1 MKFTVPWLK
10 EHLVTDAP
18 LSEIVQT
25 LTMIGLE
32 VDNVEDKASLL
43 KPFVIASVVSAEKH
57 PNADRLRVCMVD
69 IGDGKPIQ
77 VVCGAPNARTGMKGV
92 FSAPGTF
99 IPGKKITLTVGT
111 IRGVESR
118 GMLCSAAELM
128 ISDDHEGIIEL
139 PTDAPVGKSYIDWAG
154 GGDPVIEINL
164 TPNRPDCTG
173 VSGIARDLGATSIGT
188 YKDNIPKPVK
198 GAFPCPVKVTLDFGK
213 TPPLCPAFGLRLVK
227 GVKNGPSPDWLQ
239 RRLTAIGLRPI
250 NKLVDITNFITFDRG
265 RPLHVFDAA
274 KVHGNLTVRRAKNGE
289 KLLALDGKTYTLDEA
304 TCVIADEKG
313 VESLSGIMGGE
324 ASGCSDTTTDV
335 LIESALWDELN
346 IAQTGRKLGINS
358 DARYRFERGVDPAF
372 MLPGLELATRMVLD
386 LCGGQ
391 ASEVVI
397 AGDPTPKEKII
408 DFPLSEL
415 QRIAGLK
422 LPLADTRRILE
433 KLGFF
438 AAGQGE
444 RVKVAVPSWRPDVH
458 GRADIVEELVR
469 IVGVDRVPSTPFARG
484 ENARKPVLTAIQN
497 RTRKAKRALAVRGL
511 LEAVTWSF
519 VSKQEAQLFGGGKAE
534 LELANPI
541 AAELSDMRPSLIP
554 GLVMAAQRNAD
565 RGFPDTA
572 LFEVGQIFKGDRPED
587 QLTAASGLRR
597 ALAKASGSGRHW
609 SNKTG
614 PADVFDAKADAFAVL
629 AAAGAPMQAL
639 QIAPG
644 GAAWYH
650 PGRSGTI
657 QIGPQNILGH
667 FGELHPRAIAELKA
681 EGPLVAFELVLENIP
696 EPKARPTRAKSLLEL
711 SPFQPVE
718 RDFAFVV
725 DSAVKAADIVR
736 AAQNV
741 DKKLISNVLVFDVYE
756 GKGIEPGK
764 KSIAIAVT
772 IQPREKTMT
781 DAEIDALSEK
791 IVAEVTKRTGGVL
804 RA

>member
-1 MKFTVPWLK
+1 MKFTLPWLK
-10 EHLVTDAP
+10 EHLDTDAS
-18 LSEIVQT
+18 LSEIVDR

-32 VDNVEDKASLL
+32 VENVEDKANLF
-43 KPFVIASVVSAEKH
+43 KPFVIASVISAEKH

-77 VVCGAPNARTGMKGV
+77 VVCGAPNARAGMKGV

-99 IPGKKITLTVGT
+99 IPGKNITLAVGT

-128 ISDDHEGIIEL
+128 ISDDHEGIIDL
-139 PTDAPVGKSYIDWAG
+139 PADAPVGKSYAEWAG
-154 GGDPVIEINL
+154 ASDPVIEINL

-173 VSGIARDLGATSIGT
+173 VAGIARDLGATSIGA
-188 YKDNIPKPVK
+188 YKDRIPKPVK
-198 GAFPCPVKVTLDFGK
+198 GAFPCPVRVKLDFGK
-213 TPPLCPAFGLRLVK
+213 TPSLCPAFGLRLVN

-239 RRLTAIGLRPI
+239 KRLTAIGLRPI
-250 NKLVDITNFITFDRG
+250 NALVDITNFITFDRG

-274 KVHGNLTVRRAKNGE
+274 KVNGNLTVRRAKNGE
-289 KLLALDGKTYTLDEA
+289 KLLALDGKTYTLDEG

-324 ASGCSDTTTDV
+324 ATGCSEKTTDV

-372 MLPGLELATRMVLD
+372 MLPGLELATQMVLD

-391 ASEVVI
+391 ASEVVV
-397 AGDPTPKEKII
+397 AGDPAPKEKVI

-415 QRIAGLK
+415 SRLAGLK
-422 LPLADTRRILE
+422 LPLADIRRVLE

-444 RVKVAVPSWRPDVH
+444 HMKVAVPSWRPDVH
-458 GRADIVEELVR
+458 GRADIVEEIVR
-469 IVGVDRVPSTPFARG
+469 IIGVDRVPSTPFARQH
-484 ENARKPVLTAIQN
+484 ARKPVLTAIQN
-497 RTRKAKRALAVRGL
+497 RTRRAKRALAARGL
-511 LEAVTWSF
+511 VEAVTWSF
-519 VSKQEAQLFGGGKAE
+519 VSKQEARLFGGGSAE
-534 LELANPI
+534 LALANPI
-541 AAELSDMRPSLIP
+541 AVELSDMRPSLIA
-554 GLVMAAQRNAD
+554 GLVMASQRNAD

-587 QLTAASGLRR
+587 QFTAASGLRH
-597 ALAKASGSGRHW
+597 ALARASGSGRHW
-609 SNKTG
+609 SSKAE
-614 PADVFDAKADAFAVL
+614 PVDAFDAKADAFAVL

-639 QIAPG
+639 QVVPG
-644 GAAWYH
+644 GPAWFH

-657 QIGPQNILGH
+657 QIGPQNILGY
-667 FGELHPRAIAELKA
+667 FGELHPGTIAALKA
-681 EGPLVAFELVLENIP
+681 EGPMVAFEVILEKIP
-696 EPKARPTRAKSLLEL
+696 EPKARPTRAKPLLEL

-725 DSAVKAADIVR
+725 ASTVKAADIVR

-741 DKKLISNVLVFDVYE
+741 DKKVISNVVVFDVYE

-772 IQPREKTMT
+772 IQPRDKTLT
-781 DAEIDALSEK
+781 DAEIDALSGK
-791 IVAEVTKRTGGVL
+791 IVAEVAKRTGGLL
-804 RA
+804 RG